1 MHILRFVLSFQ
12 EILMHSD
19 TAIFL
24 LKAEDMVSTSHL
36 QTANGITYT
45 EICER
50 TLNQE
55 VLWWAMM
62 R

>member
-1 MHILRFVLSFQ
+1 
-12 EILMHSD
+12 MHSD
-19 TAIFL
+19 MDIFL
-24 LKAEDMVSTSHL
+24 LKAEDMISTSHL

-45 EICER
+45 EICEM